1 MDLNKS
7 LHTICTELNY
17 YNLEFNKR
25 EIESWGQH
33 DSTSFAQIVRIFG
46 TTNIIN
52 ITPGEIDY
60 AFNTLLRDNQLML
73 ANLQVYTTLAEYLQ
87 ATIAQLMKSSTTNK
101 SNYRKE
107 YTRFM
112 TEREQYRNKDT
123 TNMISQFNNH
133 VIKGMCSGR

>member
-1 MDLNKS
+1 MELNKS

-25 EIESWGQH
+25 GIESWGQH

-46 TTNIIN
+46 NTNIIN

-60 AFNTLLRDNQLML
+60 AFNTLLRDKQLIL
-73 ANLQVYTTLAEYLQ
+73 ANSQVYTTLAEYLQ

-101 SNYRKE
+101 SYYRKE

-112 TEREQYRNKDT
+112 IEREQYRNKYT
-123 TNMISQFNNH
+123 TNMISQYNKH
-133 VIKGMCSGR
+133 IITGMCGR